1 MTKKIF
7 LLLFVTALILCCKGK
22 DTSREAVSP
31 QVVPPQSEEAKSL
44 SGTKDIQKEVATSSD
59 KTESN
64 HPPRVT
70 SVDLIPLYPKIGDT
84 IKMVVMTADPDGDEV
99 ELIFQW
105 FKNGIPL
112 LETSN
117 TLSLTKEDFRRG
129 DKITLNVIPDDGIVR
144 GSPGFMDVTIG
155 NAPPEIT
162 SASRDI
168 KFGDRNF
175 TYQIK
180 ANDPDGDPL
189 SYSLKSAPAGMTIA
203 PLTGLIKWDVL
214 PEFKEK
220 TPITVSVTDGHG
232 GEAVQSLTLE
242 IMPGI
247 KK

>member
-1 MTKKIF
+1 MIKKIF
-7 LLLFVTALILCCKGK
+7 LVLFVTTLILCCKGK

-31 QVVPPQSEEAKSL
+31 QVVPPESQEAKSL
-44 SGTKDIQKEVATSSD
+44 SETKDIQKEVAASSD
-59 KTESN
+59 KTRSN

-99 ELIFQW
+99 KLIFQW
-105 FKNGIPL
+105 FKNGTPL

-117 TLSLTKEDFRRG
+117 TLSLTKEEFRRG

-168 KFGDRNF
+168 KFGDRSF

-180 ANDPDGDPL
+180 AIDPDGDAPT
-189 SYSLKSAPAGMTIA
+189 YSLKSGPEGITID
-203 PLTGLIKWDVL
+203 PTTGLIQWNVPPD
-214 PEFKEK
+214 FMGK
-220 TPITVSVTDGHG
+220 TSLTVSVADGHG
-232 GEAVQSLTLE
+232 GEAIQSFTLE
-242 IMPGI
+242 ITPT
-247 KK
+247 KR